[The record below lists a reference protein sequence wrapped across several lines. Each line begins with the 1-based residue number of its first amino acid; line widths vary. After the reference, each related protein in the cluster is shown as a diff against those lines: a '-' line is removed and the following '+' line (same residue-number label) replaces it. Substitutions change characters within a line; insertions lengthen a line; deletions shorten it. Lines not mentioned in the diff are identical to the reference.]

1 MKVSKT
7 KSVDWRE
14 ILKKILRT
22 LKSVLL
28 SIFHMDYQTGSQKE
42 NERQKRKAS
51 KAKPA
56 FVILSTVTIMWAIL
70 YFATPWKYVILGII
84 LFAGWLGL
92 VVIAIDEGLKR
103 KKPAVSPLEARHRL
117 ALSEGQKENEKVVR
131 EGKIN
136 ANQP

>member
-1 MKVSKT
+1 M
-7 KSVDWRE
+7 
-14 ILKKILRT
+14 
-22 LKSVLL
+22 
-28 SIFHMDYQTGSQKE
+28 
-42 NERQKRKAS
+42 
-51 KAKPA
+51 KAKVKLA
-56 FVILSTVTIMWAIL
+56 FLVFLVTSIIWAIL
-70 YFATPWKYVILGII
+70 YFATPWKYVIWGII

-92 VVIAIDEGLKR
+92 VVIAIEEGLKR